1 MNIQTAIDILEIDLI
16 KIVDKPYLKRQYHKM
31 ALKYHPD
38 KNENKQEANEKFQ
51 QINEAYF
58 YLSNLNEND
67 VDKSYT
73 TKEDVSYTNMLNVFI
88 KTLLQSNTTNF
99 ESICSIIKEIV
110 NNCQM
115 ISIKLFEGLDK
126 HTAIEIYEFICNHKS
141 VLHVSSETIESV
153 KKIITDKFKNDQIY
167 ILNPSIDDLFEN
179 NVYKLVVGD
188 NTYFVP
194 LWHNELYF
202 GDEKSNEGEIIV
214 KCVPE
219 LPENISIDEN
229 NNLLV
234 HFDINFTKEILNT
247 PTMEIHIGKK
257 TLILQVDALCIKKSQ
272 IIMFKYQGVSK
283 IIDNDIYNVSKKS
296 DVILYCNFV

>member
-1 MNIQTAIDILEIDLI
+1 MSSQSKRDLYEVLGVSKTASQDEIS
-16 KIVDKPYLKRQYHKM
+16 KAYRRM

-38 KNENKQEANEKFQ
+38 KNENKQEANERFQ

-58 YLSNLNEND
+58 YLSNLNEKD
-67 VDKSYT
+67 VDKTTT
-73 TKEDVSYTNMLNVFI
+73 TKEDVSYTNMLNVFM

-99 ESICSIIKEIV
+99 ESICRIVKEIV

-126 HTAIEIYEFICNHKS
+126 YTAIEIYEFICSNKS

-167 ILNPSIDDLFEN
+167 ILNPSIDDLFES
-179 NVYKLVVGD
+179 NVYKLVVGG

-202 GDEKSNEGEIIV
+202 GNEKTE
-214 KCVPE
+214 
-219 LPENISIDEN
+219 
-229 NNLLV
+229 
-234 HFDINFTKEILNT
+234 
-247 PTMEIHIGKK
+247 
-257 TLILQVDALCIKKSQ
+257 
-272 IIMFKYQGVSK
+272 
-283 IIDNDIYNVSKKS
+283 
-296 DVILYCNFV
+296 